1 MEVKIAP
8 GWKLALKEEFAKPY
22 FKELVELLKNEKESH
37 QIVYPLGQNL
47 FNAFNLTDFD
57 KVKVIILGQDPYHGA
72 GQAHGLSFSV
82 PARTPLPPS
91 LRNIY
96 KEIESDIGV
105 KMPRTFGNLTSWAH
119 QGVLLLN
126 ATLTVR
132 ANEPNSHA
140 GIGWQKFTD
149 AVVRLLNERTEHLV
163 FLLWG
168 NFAKQKGEFIDN
180 KKHLVLKAP
189 HPSPFSADKGFFGCK
204 HFSLTNE
211 YLVHHGKTPINWMI
225 NEHEQ

>member
-37 QIVYPLGQNL
+37 QIVYPAGQNL

-82 PARTPLPPS
+82 PPRTALPPS

-105 KMPRTFGNLTSWAH
+105 KMPRNYGDLTSWAQ

-149 AVVRLLNERTEHLV
+149 AVVRLLNDKTEHLV

-211 YLVHHGKTPINWMI
+211 YLMRNGKTPINWMI
-225 NEHEQ
+225 NEYEQ